1 MKWCWE
7 GLLGSGCAGIIGF
20 WVADHLRRMFF
31 NPLGIWLGSRF
42 AGQSHDLNWIEMMRM
57 GLRLPANWHL
67 IVVIGII
74 AGTLLYLLRAT
85 APSPSQQRRR
95 EWIFYGSVVGFFLMI
110 RLLTDFV
117 LDVRL
122 ITLLVPDLL
131 QIGATLFLLRGGIW
145 LTERLVERIGLS
157 P

>member
-1 MKWCWE
+1 MRWCWE
-7 GLLGSGCAGIIGF
+7 GILGSSCAGIISF
-20 WVADHLRRMFF
+20 WIADHLRRMLF
-31 NPLGIWLGSRF
+31 NALGIWLGSRF
-42 AGQSHDLNWIEMMRM
+42 AGQSPDLDWMGMMRM

-67 IVVIGII
+67 IAVTGIT

-95 EWIFYGSVVGFFLMI
+95 EGIFYGILVGFFLVI

-131 QIGATLFLLRGGIW
+131 QVGATLILLRGGIW
-145 LTERLVERIGLS
+145 LTERMVERIGLS